1 MPRPALPTARTGW
14 LRAIAVLLACGA
26 TAAATAGPRADDLAV
41 ARRDYLDETRSLAPA
56 AHAAAARYLTELAP
70 RADALSPEEFL
81 LAVFR
86 IAAFAD
92 NGHDTENDHGGVWW
106 PGARLP
112 VRMIWFPDGWVV
124 ARADREYAD
133 LLGARVLRIDGHAP
147 EDVFQRLREYWGG
160 PDNSRR
166 WNLEFIVE
174 FAGLLHAA
182 GIAQAPDRLTL
193 ELQLADGQPARR
205 TLRFRPLAEVPAGQ
219 MVSRVWSPT
228 PWPDEEDKGW
238 RAFQPPVTPLYLGEG
253 ERSFRVASIPE
264 LRALYV
270 AMRTHL
276 DRPDER
282 VEDFCRRVDA
292 AVAAQHPR
300 HLIVDLRFDTGG
312 NIDLTRAWQRSLVA
326 RVPGRVYVLV
336 SRHTFSAGIV
346 AAAAFKHDA
355 RERARIVGE
364 PVGDRL
370 RFWSEGSDACLPDS
384 RYCLHRTTGLWDLVR
399 GCRGESGCYGDP
411 YDAQVAGLDPDVP
424 APLSADAWLAGR
436 DLAMEAVTR
445 ELTASDG
452 KH

>member
-1 MPRPALPTARTGW
+1 MPRLAPLIARAGW
-14 LRAIAVLLACGA
+14 LRIVAVLLAWGP
-26 TAAATAGPRADDLAV
+26 TSAASAGPRADDLAV
-41 ARRDYLDETRSLAPA
+41 AQRDYVQETKSMTPA
-56 AHAAAARYLTELAP
+56 ARAAATHYLAELAP

-81 LAVFR
+81 LAIFR
-86 IAAFAD
+86 TAAFAD

-133 LLGARVLRIDGHAP
+133 LLGARVLKIDERSP
-147 EDVFQRLREYWGG
+147 EEIFQGLREYWGG

-166 WNLEFIVE
+166 WNLEFMVE

-182 GIAQAPDRLTL
+182 GLAQTPERLTL
-193 ELQLADGQPARR
+193 ELRLADGQPARR
-205 TLRFRPLAEVPAGQ
+205 TLRFRPLGEVPAGQ
-219 MVSRVWSPT
+219 MVARVWSPT
-228 PWPDEEDKGW
+228 PWPDEDEKGW
-238 RAFQPPVTPLYLGEG
+238 RAYQPPVTPLYLAEG
-253 ERSFRVASIPE
+253 ERSFRVVPLPE
-264 LRALYV
+264 FRALYV

-282 VEDFCRRVDA
+282 IADFTRRVDA

-312 NIDLTRAWQRSLVA
+312 NTDLTREWQRTLVA
-326 RVPGRVYVLV
+326 RVPGQVYVLV

-355 RERARIVGE
+355 RERARVVGE

-370 RFWSEGSDACLPDS
+370 RWWSEGSDACLPDS
-384 RYCLHRTTGLWDLVR
+384 AYCLHRTTGLWDLTQ
-399 GCRGESGCYGDP
+399 GCRGEAGCYGDA
-411 YDAQVAGLDPDVP
+411 YDAQISGLDPDVL
-424 APLSADAWLAGR
+424 APLDADAWLAGR
-436 DLAMEAVTR
+436 DLAMERVAR
-445 ELTASDG
+445 ELGTERA
-452 KH
+452 KR